1 MNACAVS
8 PLGRLDQPVPPDSPL
23 LSICIPTYNF
33 AAFLPATLR
42 SILAQDGSDEVDI
55 VVLDGASTDETPD
68 IMAQFCAKYQHIRYH
83 RLASKGGI
91 DRDMATVVALA
102 SGEYC
107 WLFSSDDIMSDGA
120 LRVALNEI
128 RSGFDLYLCKHMEC
142 LKDMSPLWEHPIL
155 RPDTA
160 GIFELSNEAERIG
173 YFERAVNSE
182 AFFSF
187 MGGLIVKRS
196 TWNRIPLNE
205 AFVGSC
211 WAHVARFFELMRSGL
226 RVRYTGSVFLQR
238 RGENDSFSDKGLVKR
253 YQLQVEGFHKLA
265 DRFFGHD
272 SREARAIRRAIL
284 SEFNRHIVLRLK
296 YRAAT
301 TPHLENKQLLDH
313 LVDIG
318 YADFS
323 LQGQITKLLY
333 RWLPLSLCRRYYP

>member
-1 MNACAVS
+1 
-8 PLGRLDQPVPPDSPL
+8 VPPP

-33 AAFLPATLR
+33 AEFLPATLQ
-42 SILAQDGSDEVDI
+42 SILAQDGSGEVEI
-55 VVLDGASTDETPD
+55 VVLDGASTDETPA
-68 IMAQFCAKYQHIRYH
+68 IMAEFCARYAQIRYH

-91 DRDMATVVALA
+91 DRDMAKVVDFA

-128 RSGFDLYLCKHMEC
+128 RSGEDLYLCKHMEC
-142 LKDMSPLWEHPIL
+142 LKDMTPLWEHPIL
-155 RPDTA
+155 KPDTP
-160 GIFELSNEAERIG
+160 GSFELSDQAVRIG

-187 MGGLIVKRS
+187 MGGLIVKRAA
-196 TWNRIPLNE
+196 WNRVPLNPD
-205 AFVGSC
+205 FVGSC
-211 WAHVARFFELMRSGL
+211 WAHVARFFELMKSGL
-226 RVRYTGSVFLQR
+226 QVRYTGRVFLQR

-253 YQLQVEGFHKLA
+253 YQLQVAGFHKLA
-265 DRFFGHD
+265 DTFFGHD

-296 YRAAT
+296 YSAAT
-301 TPHLENKQLLDH
+301 RPHLENKQLLDH
-313 LVDIG
+313 LVEIG

-323 LQGQITKLLY
+323 IQGQITKLLY
-333 RWLPLSLCRRYYP
+333 KWLPLSLCRRYYP